1 MFCINCGAEVPAA
14 ARFCSVCGE
23 PAGGVKTIGSFSDEE
38 TVIARPP
45 SEKPQIANDE
55 KELVIFNIRP
65 TLLFVKIGYAA
76 AFFGAAV
83 LGGILLYLGVVFEL
97 PISLMI
103 LSVLL
108 ALLLFLI
115 PAYYHFR
122 RNLMRYKLT
131 DAKLEIDTGFFSRQ
145 TQFVALGKI
154 QDVTV
159 SANFRQRL
167 FGYGNLVI
175 DNAGESGATIVL
187 KNINNPRQ
195 HADLILREM
204 RRLES

>member
-1 MFCINCGAEVPAA
+1 MFCIKCGAEFPAT

-23 PAGGVKTIGSFSDEE
+23 PASSGKTKISSLDEE
-38 TVIARPP
+38 TVIARTPK
-45 SEKPQIANDE
+45 EKVPLANPE
-55 KELVIFNIRP
+55 TEIVIFNVRP
-65 TLLFVKIGYAA
+65 TLLFIKIGYVA
-76 AFFGAAV
+76 AFFGAAI
-83 LGGILLYLGVVFEL
+83 LGGFLLYLGVVFEL
-97 PISLMI
+97 PVSLMI

-122 RNLMRYKLT
+122 RNLVRYKLT

-145 TQFVALGKI
+145 TQFVALRKI

-167 FGYGNLVI
+167 FGYGDLVI
-175 DNAGESGATIVL
+175 DNAAERGGAVVL
-187 KNINNPRQ
+187 KNINNPRH

-204 RRLES
+204 RRLTD

>member
-1 MFCINCGAEVPAA
+1 MFCINCGAEVPES
-14 ARFCSVCGE
+14 ARFCSVCGGS
-23 PAGGVKTIGSFSDEE
+23 ASGVKTLGSFSDEE
-38 TVIARPP
+38 TVIARQPR
-45 SEKPQIANDE
+45 EKPQIAGD
-55 KELVIFNIRP
+55 KTELVIFNIRP

-76 AFFGAAV
+76 AFFGAAI
-83 LGGILLYLGVVFEL
+83 LGGILLYLGVVFAL
-97 PISLMI
+97 PVWSMI
-103 LSVLL
+103 LSVLF
-108 ALLLFLI
+108 ALLVFLI

-122 RNLMRYKLT
+122 RNLVRYKLT

-159 SANFRQRL
+159 SANFWQRL

-175 DNAGESGATIVL
+175 DNAAERGGAVVL

-204 RRLES
+204 RRLTD

>member
-1 MFCINCGAEVPAA
+1 MFCIKCGTKIPVG
-14 ARFCSVCGE
+14 ARFCNACGE
-23 PAGGVKTIGSFSDEE
+23 PVSSVKTPGLISDEE
-38 TVIARPP
+38 TVIAQQP
-45 SEKPQIANDE
+45 SQKPQITRDQP
-55 KELVIFNIRP
+55 ELVIFTVRP
-65 TLLFVKIGYAA
+65 TLLFVKIGYVA
-76 AFFGAAV
+76 AFFGAAI
-83 LGGILLYLGVVFEL
+83 LGGILLYLGVVFEF
-97 PISLMI
+97 PIWLMI
-103 LSVLL
+103 FAVSL

-122 RNLMRYKLT
+122 RNIVRYTLT
-131 DAKLEIDTGFFSRQ
+131 DAKLEIDTGFFNRQ

-159 SANFRQRL
+159 SANFPQRL

-175 DNAGESGATIVL
+175 DNAGEIGGTIVL

-204 RRLES
+204 RRLKS